1 MLKLDYTEG
10 SSTKQFEKN
19 VEMMMDTPIKHFE
32 KELLKI
38 RTGRAHPS
46 LIEDI
51 KVQCYGNTMSLKD
64 LASITVPDFS
74 MMVVQPWDKTVLPDI
89 EKALGTSELGV
100 TPLNDGN
107 IIRIQLPK
115 MSSSRRDELTK
126 VLQKKLEECR
136 ISIRNVRK
144 DFHNLIRDN
153 EKSKKISEDSSR
165 RLQDVLQKITDKSI
179 EIADKHGSKKEEEI
193 KSI

>member
-19 VEMMMDTPIKHFE
+19 VDVAMDTHIKHFE

-46 LIEDI
+46 LVEDI
-51 KVQCYGNTMSLKD
+51 KVQCYGNFMNLKD
-64 LASITVPDFS
+64 IAAITAPDFS
-74 MMVVQPWDKTVLPDI
+74 MIVVQPWDKTVLADI
-89 EKALGTSELGV
+89 EKALGTSDLGV
-100 TPLNDGN
+100 TPQNDGN
-107 IIRIQLPK
+107 IIRIILPK
-115 MSSSRRDELTK
+115 MSSTRRDELIK
-126 VLQKKLEECR
+126 SLQKKLEECR

-153 EKSKKISEDSSR
+153 EKAKKVSEDSSR
-165 RLQDVLQKITDKSI
+165 RLQDLLQKITDKNI
-179 EIADKHGSKKEEEI
+179 ELADKLGSKKEEEI